1 MMAAL
6 AHPIIADPFLLSILR
21 TSTATRENAISI
33 LSAIDDGASA
43 LELSLRQK
51 TLYVQLAQLR
61 GQNRRLAHA
70 VRATKSTT
78 ADARSAV
85 DTLHL
90 SLQNLYYEEQHLLG
104 EIEACDAYPHPYAV
118 LPLISEDEFFA
129 TFAHMQDNDDETVMR
144 ARIEHE
150 GLMRKELE
158 NQRIALARRKQD
170 LVAANAKRKEELGQL
185 DRDLEAFIEV
195 CHIRSWNEP
204 C

>member
-1 MMAAL
+1 MMAL
-6 AHPIIADPFLLSILR
+6 AHPIITDAFLLPILR
-21 TSTATRENAISI
+21 TSTATRENALAI
-33 LSAIDDGASA
+33 LSAIEDGASA
-43 LELSLRQK
+43 LELSVLQK
-51 TLYVQLAQLR
+51 TLYAQLAQLR

-70 VRATKSTT
+70 VRATKATT
-78 ADARSAV
+78 ADSRSAV

-118 LPLISEDEFFA
+118 LPLIKEDEFFA
-129 TFAHMQDNDDETVMR
+129 TFPDMQNDDDETVMQ

-150 GLMRKELE
+150 GFMRKELE

-195 CHIRSWNEP
+195 CHRPSCNEP